1 MKILVVG
8 GTGAI
13 GQAVV
18 KELSQRHT
26 VMTAGREHGDARV
39 DITDEKSIKAM
50 YQSIGKLDAVIATT
64 GSAQFAPLAEMTAE
78 RYHVGLQS
86 KLMGQVNL
94 VLIGFNYLSS
104 NGSFTLT
111 SGILNYDPIR
121 SATSSAMVNGAL
133 EGFVKSAAID
143 MPQHMRINIVSPT
156 VLTES
161 IEGYGDSFRGFVP
174 VPAAQ
179 VALAYS
185 KSVEGA
191 QTGQVYR
198 VGYG

>member
-13 GQAVV
+13 GRAVV

-26 VMTAGREHGDARV
+26 VVTAGREHGNVRV
-39 DITDEKSIKAM
+39 DITDRKSIEAM
-50 YQSIGKLDAVIATT
+50 YQTLGKLDAVIATT
-64 GSAQFAPLAEMTAE
+64 GGAHFAPLSEMTAE
-78 RYHVGLQS
+78 LYQIGLQS

-94 VLIGFNYLSS
+94 VLVGFNCINK

-111 SGILNYDPIR
+111 SGILNCDPIR

-143 MPQHMRINIVSPT
+143 MPNGTRINAVSPT
-156 VLTES
+156 VLSES

-174 VPAAQ
+174 VPAAE